1 MLKTTEAVRR
11 GTFGRATV
19 FCASFAGGFLLSGAE
34 IAGKASFANISL
46 AGALTLPY
54 SAAVMAGSI
63 VRCVISGSVPSNM
76 VHIAAMII
84 CVIYKMFFDS
94 KCDAKYCGISTA
106 VSVFAAGAGVS
117 AIIGDLLF
125 KLAFYAF
132 YASLAGIAAYSMALI
147 SASLNRRFVLD
158 LSASLSWAYAIVYT
172 LMTASLCS
180 IRLPYIN
187 IGIIFGIAVTLI
199 AAYHY
204 RYAGGI
210 LCGALT
216 TCGAFLASSSCGM
229 LVVMLPASALLTG
242 YLHKQKDGIAAGFF
256 VGISFVFMI
265 FTGVS
270 TDSIF
275 QMLNV
280 IGGTLIFMAVSPNF
294 SDKWVLIGGDGG
306 ALPDIIS
313 SRMSFLANSIE
324 TVRRESGKISDVL
337 SRSAEVPDAIEMKD
351 NEVCKNC
358 HKRLACWYNS
368 RDITRRGFRKMAQ
381 LTEITK
387 ENFPYELEDCL
398 HKKELAKEFEKQVS
412 EKMTA
417 KLLSLRFSE
426 SQRLISEQI
435 KIIGEIVEAS
445 GERMDV
451 RYSEPIS
458 KVIIKK
464 LKKYNFCAKNVIAYY
479 NAQNRLL
486 VELYFD
492 YANAPQNCIRICDLI
507 ADELKLNLDYIE
519 PMNSGKEV
527 RIRVFERPAY
537 SLEAYGASLCADNSG
552 ETGDTSAV
560 FSDGTGISYV
570 ILSDGMGSGHDAS
583 IESRMVVT
591 MFKKLI
597 GSGVNYSSA
606 IKLINSIMLTKSQEE
621 AFATLDAVRIDL
633 DTCGFTMIKSGASAT
648 LIRHKGQV
656 MKICSPTFPIGIVEE
671 TNTFARSYDIEEN
684 DIIIMFSDG
693 INENEYQFIK
703 ELLLGGDDLK
713 YIVDEICAKADLF
726 NSNMRADDIT
736 VIGMRITKSE

>member
-1 MLKTTEAVRR
+1 
-11 GTFGRATV
+11 
-19 FCASFAGGFLLSGAE
+19 
-34 IAGKASFANISL
+34 
-46 AGALTLPY
+46 
-54 SAAVMAGSI
+54 
-63 VRCVISGSVPSNM
+63 
-76 VHIAAMII
+76 
-84 CVIYKMFFDS
+84 
-94 KCDAKYCGISTA
+94 
-106 VSVFAAGAGVS
+106 
-117 AIIGDLLF
+117 
-125 KLAFYAF
+125 
-132 YASLAGIAAYSMALI
+132 
-147 SASLNRRFVLD
+147 
-158 LSASLSWAYAIVYT
+158 
-172 LMTASLCS
+172 
-180 IRLPYIN
+180 
-187 IGIIFGIAVTLI
+187 
-199 AAYHY
+199 
-204 RYAGGI
+204 
-210 LCGALT
+210 
-216 TCGAFLASSSCGM
+216 
-229 LVVMLPASALLTG
+229 
-242 YLHKQKDGIAAGFF
+242 
-256 VGISFVFMI
+256 
-265 FTGVS
+265 
-270 TDSIF
+270 
-275 QMLNV
+275 
-280 IGGTLIFMAVSPNF
+280 
-294 SDKWVLIGGDGG
+294 
-306 ALPDIIS
+306 
-313 SRMSFLANSIE
+313 
-324 TVRRESGKISDVL
+324 
-337 SRSAEVPDAIEMKD
+337 
-351 NEVCKNC
+351 
-358 HKRLACWYNS
+358 
-368 RDITRRGFRKMAQ
+368 MAQ